1 MRPDLSLVAPNFHHY
16 ISCVPEDD
24 LFDAFEKQSAS
35 FIRFLETIPIEK
47 RDYRYAPGKW
57 TIKEVLQHV
66 VDAERI
72 FGYRALR
79 FARKDATPLHGF
91 DENAYA
97 ETAKA
102 DARLWDRIVEE
113 FKVVRRSSELLFH
126 SFDEEQLQA
135 RGISS
140 NNPNY
145 VLALGFII
153 IGHSMHHVEVTKE
166 RYL

>member
-1 MRPDLSLVAPNFHHY
+1 MRPDLSLVAPHFHPY
-16 ISCVPEDD
+16 INCVPEDN

-79 FARKDATPLHGF
+79 FARKDTTPPS
-91 DENAYA
+91 
-97 ETAKA
+97 
-102 DARLWDRIVEE
+102 RI
-113 FKVVRRSSELLFH
+113 
-126 SFDEEQLQA
+126 
-135 RGISS
+135 
-140 NNPNY
+140 
-145 VLALGFII
+145 
-153 IGHSMHHVEVTKE
+153 
-166 RYL
+166 